1 MPCFVSVG
9 LLLASVEGSI
19 DIGITKESI
28 DIGITKES
36 IDIGITKEY
45 LVFLYSYIIILVTCG

>member
-19 DIGITKESI
+19 DIGITKE
-28 DIGITKES
+28 
-36 IDIGITKEY
+36 Y

>member
-28 DIGITKES
+28 DIGITKE
-36 IDIGITKEY
+36 Y